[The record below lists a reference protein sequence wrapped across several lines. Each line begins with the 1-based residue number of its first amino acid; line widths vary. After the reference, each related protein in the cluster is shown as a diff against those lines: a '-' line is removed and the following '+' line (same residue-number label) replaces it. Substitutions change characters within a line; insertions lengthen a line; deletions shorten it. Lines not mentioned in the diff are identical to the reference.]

1 MHRRRR
7 VCASIQFVS
16 VSVTAR
22 ASGGFGKTLRARAS
36 MNALRVRLHAVSMT
50 GLALDRLQFGRMRNL
65 SDVAVT
71 GGAFK
76 NPVNG
81 WLEALLL
88 DLERDCLSV
97 LDLLHSLNA
106 VAAEAHVF
114 GNRLSPQKRGLQHR
128 GKEKYVIKTT
138 AVAQLH
144 C

>member
-1 MHRRRR
+1 MHRRGG
-7 VCASIQFVS
+7 VCAAIQFVN

-22 ASGGFGKTLRARAS
+22 ANGGFGKTLRARSS

-50 GLALDRLQFGRMRNL
+50 GLAWDGLQFGRMRNL
-65 SDVAVT
+65 SDVTVT
-71 GGAFK
+71 GGACK
-76 NPVNG
+76 SAVNG

-114 GNRLSPQKRGLQHR
+114 GNRLSP
-128 GKEKYVIKTT
+128 
-138 AVAQLH
+138 
-144 C
+144 

>member
-7 VCASIQFVS
+7 VCASIQFVN

-97 LDLLHSLNA
+97 LDPLHSLNA

-114 GNRLSPQKRGLQHR
+114 GNRLSP
-128 GKEKYVIKTT
+128 
-138 AVAQLH
+138 
-144 C
+144 